1 MRRILIVL
9 SLASSLAAAPSAFL
23 DVLSFLWSETGCMID
38 PSGRCI
44 APQTDEGCRIDPN
57 GGCITERSDSGCRLD
72 PNGGCLTPQRD
83 EGCHIDPNGRCSS

>member
-1 MRRILIVL
+1 MRRALIAL
-9 SLASSLAAAPSAFL
+9 YLATSLAAAPPAFL
-23 DVLSFLWSETGCMID
+23 DFLSSLWSESGCHID
-38 PSGRCI
+38 PNGRCI